1 MIVVWMGQLTEWM
14 MDKMKKMDK
23 MKVQMK
29 LMVKCI
35 LMVTLTVEM
44 MQKMLTM

>member
-1 MIVVWMGQLTEWM
+1 MVVWMGQLTDWM

-23 MKVQMK
+23 MKAQMK
-29 LMVKCI
+29 KMVTWI

-44 MQKMLTM
+44 M